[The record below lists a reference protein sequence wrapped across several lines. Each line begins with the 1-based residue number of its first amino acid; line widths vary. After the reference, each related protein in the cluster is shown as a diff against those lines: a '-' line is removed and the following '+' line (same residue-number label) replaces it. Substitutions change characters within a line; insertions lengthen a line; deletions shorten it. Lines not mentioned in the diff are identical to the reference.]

1 MHICY
6 ILSTLKQMEESFGQ
20 VFIDLF
26 FLIICLRVIYIS
38 ISRGVLRESFK
49 IIGLFFGSFF
59 AFQYYFSLSD
69 SISKKISFLNK
80 EYFLFGSFFLILLGV
95 GLVFAFTGL
104 IAAFLFRKKEMCPKE
119 RLLSFFFGAFRAS
132 FLVSVILFLL
142 HLSPLDSKHFCHT
155 IAYNI
160 TKNIGPKIYL
170 MSFKMYNKFNPEAAV
185 NKEVEEYYEVKKSL
199 SGSGK

>member
-1 MHICY
+1 
-6 ILSTLKQMEESFGQ
+6 MEESFGQ

-38 ISRGVLRESFK
+38 ISRGILRESFK

-59 AFQYYFSLSD
+59 AFQYYFSLSE
-69 SISKKISFLNK
+69 SISKKISFLNR
-80 EYFLFGSFFLILLGV
+80 EYFLFFSFLLIFLGV
-95 GLVFAFTGL
+95 GLVFTFAGL
-104 IAAFLFRKKEMCPKE
+104 IAASLFGKKEAYLRR
-119 RLLSFFFGAFRAS
+119 RLLSFFLGAFRAS
-132 FLVSVILFLL
+132 FLVSVIIFLL

-155 IAYNI
+155 ISYSI

-170 MSFKMYNKFNPEAAV
+170 MSFKMYNKFNREAAL
-185 NKEVEEYYEVKKSL
+185 NKEVEKYYETKRSL